1 MANTAYQYR
10 LYPNPEQAALFV
22 RTFGCCRK
30 VWNLMLFD
38 KIAHY
43 ASEKKMLQT
52 TPAQYKKD
60 YPYLKEVDF
69 PGPGQCPASAA
80 GCLSEVLFG
89 IEYRLSEIQVKKEQ
103 PRVLH
108 HKLCRW
114 EHPNQ

>member
-80 GCLSEVLFG
+80 GCLSEVLF
-89 IEYRLSEIQVKKEQ
+89 
-103 PRVLH
+103 
-108 HKLCRW
+108 
-114 EHPNQ
+114 